1 MPQNMSLRPEKNN
14 KIKKPLLYRPI
25 IYIYKKRRKKAIITD
40 PLFIYKKKKK
50 KKNHYYTDPL
60 FFQRVTGNI
69 PKNI

>member
-40 PLFIYKKKKK
+40 PLFIYKKKEEKK
-50 KKNHYYTDPL
+50 PL
-60 FFQRVTGNI
+60 LYRPIIFSARNRKHT
-69 PKNI
+69 